1 MALSQSDLLRLL
13 ESIRTAD
20 GVETIRSLCERILQ
34 ELIEAEATEAT
45 GAAPREHSGERTT
58 WRNGHRERLLTT
70 QAGDLDLKIPKV
82 RTGSFFPSLLERR
95 RRIDRALFA
104 VVMEAYVHRVSTRS
118 ADDLVKAL
126 GADSGISKSEVSRIC
141 GELDEELT
149 AFKERPLDHTVFP
162 YVFLDATCCKA
173 RVNHRIVSQAV
184 VIATGISVSG
194 HREILGLM
202 VGDSESK
209 PFWTKFLPSLRA
221 RGLENVQLVI
231 SDSHSG
237 LVAAI
242 RTVFLG
248 SAWQRCR
255 VHFVRD
261 VFAVIEKSSAEMV
274 AATIRTIFA
283 QTTAEQ
289 VRSQLDVVA
298 DMLGRQFPPV
308 RTMLLEAAGDIH
320 GVRGLPA
327 GALEE
332 DLVDEPA
339 GATEPGDQTAGRR
352 RPGLPEPR
360 CPGPAR
366 RRSPGRTPRRVA
378 GLRPPLPLRR
388 LHGRALQRQA
398 DPATADPCPSG
409 TKRARLTTPHRGT
422 RSIVAIPR
430 HDSYSC
436 SNYRVCPAL
445 PEAPAPVTE
454 RFSWPLSVV
463 LGPAERDGWPGPF
476 AGGAPPI

>member
-1 MALSQSDLLRLL
+1 MALSQSELMRLL
-13 ESIRTAD
+13 ESLRRAD
-20 GVETIRSLCERILQ
+20 GVEAIRVVCERILQ
-34 ELIEAEATEAT
+34 ELIEAEATDVI
-45 GAAPREHSGERTT
+45 GAAPGEHTDKRTT

-104 VVMEAYVHRVSTRS
+104 VVMEAYVHGVSTRS
-118 ADDLVKAL
+118 VDDLVKAL

-162 YVFLDATCCKA
+162 YVTYCKA
-173 RVNHRIVSQAV
+173 RVNHRIASQAV
-184 VIATGISVSG
+184 VIATGISATG

-209 PFWTKFLPSLRA
+209 PFWTKFLRSLRA

-261 VFAVIEKSSAEMV
+261 VFAVIEKGSGEMV
-274 AATIRTIFA
+274 AATIRTVFA

-289 VRSQLDVVA
+289 VRTQLDVVA
-298 DMLGRQFPPV
+298 DMLGRQFPQV
-308 RTMLLEAAGDIH
+308 KKMLLAAATDITAFADFPPAHWKKIWSTNPLERLNREIKRRADVIQVFPNPAALDRLAAAVLAELHDEWQVFDRRYLSEASMAE
-320 GVRGLPA
+320 LFTTQPT
-327 GALEE
+327 
-332 DLVDEPA
+332 P
-339 GATEPGDQTAGRR
+339 
-352 RPGLPEPR
+352 PEPQI
-360 CPGPAR
+360 
-366 RRSPGRTPRRVA
+366 TPQ
-378 GLRPPLPLRR
+378 PEPKQLP
-388 LHGRALQRQA
+388 
-398 DPATADPCPSG
+398 
-409 TKRARLTTPHRGT
+409 
-422 RSIVAIPR
+422 
-430 HDSYSC
+430 
-436 SNYRVCPAL
+436 
-445 PEAPAPVTE
+445 
-454 RFSWPLSVV
+454 
-463 LGPAERDGWPGPF
+463 
-476 AGGAPPI
+476 